1 MNNKNLRASEKL
13 ATYQAEKLK
22 ELIEG
27 IIHCCQERV
36 LYQSQ
41 KFNLTPAELRCILL
55 FQSEKYLT
63 VKGIAQKLEVA
74 KSRVTKI
81 MEGLIHKKLIQCIE
95 DPEDGRVKLFSL
107 TPTGQKKT
115 DEINGLIKEIHYQ
128 LLVNLKAGERK
139 SVLHSLE
146 ILRASMET
154 VKERL
159 I

>member
-1 MNNKNLRASEKL
+1 MNDKAKKPFEKL
-13 ATYQAEKLK
+13 AAYQGEKLK

-36 LYQSQ
+36 LFQSQ

-55 FQSEKYLT
+55 FKSEKYLT

-81 MEGLIHKKLIQCIE
+81 MEGLIQKKLVQCID

-107 TPTGQKKT
+107 TPAGQKKT
-115 DEINGLIKEIHYQ
+115 GEIDSFIKEIHHQ
-128 LLVNLKAGERK
+128 LVVNLKIGDRK
-139 SVLHSLE
+139 PVLHSLE
-146 ILRASMET
+146 ILRSSMEI

-159 I
+159 L